1 MTTELLKRLYMEQH
15 IDARMPS
22 ISETQK
28 GSAQTVPAEVHADY
42 DIFSNRIIGTDIV

>member
-1 MTTELLKRLYMEQH
+1 MEQH
-15 IDARMPS
+15 IDAPISS